1 MADGNKDS
9 LAESGRLI
17 EELRASIERVEKA
30 VGELKY
36 AISELYKQNDLLR
49 RKLKEAEDERK

>member
-36 AISELYKQNDLLR
+36 AISELYKQNDSLR